1 MREFQLKN
9 RAYIQGAGLALAAAL
24 AAATLAGCGGSTSGS
39 RGSNTAGPST
49 LVFGRNK
56 DAVSLDPSVVTDG
69 NSLNVAKETF
79 EGLTRYRLGSFD
91 VEGALATSWT
101 ISNGGKTWKFHLR
114 HGVTFQ
120 DGTPFDAAAVKF
132 NFDRWRLKDNPYHK
146 ALQSGEGYSYYVSQF
161 GGFPGTI
168 ANVKVLA
175 PDEVEFDLTQAVAP
189 FLANLAMP
197 AFGLGSPTAMKKEG
211 EDYFRLPIGTGPYQ
225 VAEWVKD
232 DHITLTAYPGYWGE
246 KPKIATI
253 ILRDIPD
260 AATSMLALQKG
271 EIDGWEYPR
280 PDDLTA
286 IAADHNLTL
295 YHQPPN
301 NLLYLAIQ
309 TEKPPFNNVL
319 VRRALNEA
327 IDAKAILQHFYDP
340 SASLATDLL
349 PLAVWPH
356 PSQTAYAYNPA
367 DARRL
372 LAQAGFPHGF
382 STTLWYMTLPRPY
395 VPEPQ
400 RVAEAI
406 QANLR
411 QVGINAKLE
420 GMEWGPY
427 LQRTENGEHNLALFG
442 WTGDNGD
449 PDNFLYTILDKDA
462 AIPPGAQNVCFWKD
476 DNFHR
481 LMMLGQTTIDRS
493 ERAKYYLQAL
503 QLVHD
508 QAPMVPLVHTAPPIA
523 FKRTVLGYI
532 PSPDN
537 SEPFEVMSVLP
548 GNS

>member
-1 MREFQLKN
+1 MTGFRSGSTGRSRFG
-9 RAYIQGAGLALAAAL
+9 RLAAVL
-24 AAATLAGCGGSTSGS
+24 AAIAVLGGCSGSGGNASGGGS
-39 RGSNTAGPST
+39 AGAQST

-56 DAVSLDPSVVTDG
+56 DAVSLDPSIVTDG
-69 NSLNVAKETF
+69 NSLNVAKETM
-79 EGLTRYRLGSFD
+79 EGLTRYKLGSFD
-91 VEGALATSWT
+91 IEPALATSWT
-101 ISNGGKTWKFHLR
+101 VGEGGKVWRFKLR
-114 HGVTFQ
+114 HGVTFH
-120 DGTPFDAAAVKF
+120 DGTAFDAAAVKF

-146 ALQSGEGYSYYVSQF
+146 SLQGGEGYSYYVSQF
-161 GGFPGTI
+161 GGFPGLITD
-168 ANVKVLA
+168 VKALSS
-175 PDEVEFDLTQAVAP
+175 DEVEFDLARPMAP

-197 AFGLGSPTAMKKEG
+197 AFGLGSPTAMRKLG
-211 EDYFRLPIGTGPYQ
+211 EDYFRQPSGTGPYE

-232 DHITLTAYPGYWGE
+232 DHITLKAFVNYWGT
-246 KPKIATI
+246 KAKINTVL
-253 ILRDIPD
+253 LRDIPD

-280 PDDLTA
+280 PDDLSA
-286 IAADHNLTL
+286 IDADHNLTL

-301 NLLYLAIQ
+301 NLLYLAMQ
-309 TEKPPFNNVL
+309 VEKPPFNNVL
-319 VRRALNEA
+319 VRRAINEA
-327 IDAKAILQHFYDP
+327 IDAKALVRNFYDP
-340 SASLATDLL
+340 SAKVATDLL

-356 PSQTAYAYNPA
+356 PSKTAYDYNPA

-372 LAQAGFPHGF
+372 MAQAGFPHGF

-395 VPEPQ
+395 VAEPQ

-406 QANLR
+406 QSDLK
-411 QVGINAKLE
+411 QIGINAKLE

-427 LQRTENGEHNLALFG
+427 LQKTENGEHSLALFG

-462 AIPPGAQNVCFWKD
+462 AIAPGAQNVCFWKD
-476 DNFHR
+476 EAFHR
-481 LMMLGQTTIDRS
+481 LMRLGQVTIDRPK
-493 ERAKYYLQAL
+493 RAQYYLQAL

>member
-1 MREFQLKN
+1 MRDLELEKRTFLN
-9 RAYIQGAGLALAAAL
+9 FASLLVVVSAAAL
-24 AAATLAGCGGSTSGS
+24 TLAGCGGSGGS
-39 RGSNTAGPST
+39 SSGSNTAGPST

-56 DAVSLDPSVVTDG
+56 DAVSLDPSIVTDG
-69 NSLNVAKETF
+69 NSLNVAKETM
-79 EGLTRYRLGSFD
+79 EGLTSYRLGSFD
-91 VEGALATSWT
+91 IEPGLATSWT
-101 ISNGGKTWKFHLR
+101 TSSDGKVWKFHLR

-120 DGTPFDAAAVKF
+120 DGTPFDATAVKF

-146 ALQSGEGYSYYVSQF
+146 ALQSQEGYSYYVSQF

-168 ANVKVLA
+168 ADVKVLA
-175 PDEVEFDLTQAVAP
+175 PDQVEFDLTQPVAP

-197 AFGLGSPTAMKKEG
+197 AFGIGSPTAMKNEG
-211 EDYFRLPIGTGPYQ
+211 EDYFRQPVGTGPYQ

-232 DHITLTAYPGYWGE
+232 DHITLKANPHYWGE
-246 KPKIATI
+246 KAKIATI

-286 IAADHNLTL
+286 IASDHNLTL

-309 TEKPPFNNVL
+309 VQKPPFNNVL

-327 IDAKAILQHFYDP
+327 IDAKAILRNFYDP
-340 SASLATDLL
+340 SAKLATDLL

-356 PSQTAYAYNPA
+356 PSQTAYDFNPT

-382 STTLWYMTLPRPY
+382 STTLWYPTVPRPY

-406 QANLR
+406 QADLR

-420 GMEWGPY
+420 GMEWGPF
-427 LQRTENGEHNLALFG
+427 LEKTENGDHNLALYG

-476 DNFHR
+476 ENFHR

-493 ERAKYYLQAL
+493 QRAKYYLQAL
-503 QLVHD
+503 QIVHD
-508 QAPMVPLVHTAPPIA
+508 QAPMVPLIHTAPPIA
-523 FKRTVLGYI
+523 FKRSVLGYI

-537 SEPFEVMSVLP
+537 SEPFEVMSILP

>member
-1 MREFQLKN
+1 LNTRISIRNF
-9 RAYIQGAGLALAAAL
+9 AGTLLALAL
-24 AAATLAGCGGSTSGS
+24 LCSGLAGCSGAGSGS
-39 RGSNTAGPST
+39 NSAGNSAGPST

-56 DAVSLDPSVVTDG
+56 DAVSLDPAVVTDG
-69 NSLNVAKETF
+69 NSLNVAKEVF

-91 VEGALATSWT
+91 IEPGLATSWT
-101 ISNGGKTWKFHLR
+101 IGNNGKAWKFHLR

-146 ALQSGEGYSYYVSQF
+146 SLQAGEGYSYYASQF
-161 GGFPGTI
+161 GGFPGVI
-168 ANVKVLA
+168 ADVKVIA
-175 PDEVEFDLTQAVAP
+175 PDQVEFDLTQPVAP

-211 EDYFRLPIGTGPYQ
+211 EDYFRQPVGTGPYQ
-225 VAEWVKD
+225 VSEWVKD
-232 DHITLTAYPGYWGE
+232 DHITLKAYPGYWG
-246 KPKIATI
+246 PKAKINTV

-280 PDDLTA
+280 PDDLNA
-286 IAADHNLTL
+286 ITADHNLTL

-319 VRRALNEA
+319 VRRAINQA
-327 IDAKAILQHFYDP
+327 IDARALVHNFYDP

-356 PSQTAYAYNPA
+356 PSRTSYDYNPA
-367 DARRL
+367 AARRL

-411 QVGINAKLE
+411 DVGIIARLE

-427 LQRTENGEHNLALFG
+427 LDKTEKGEHNLALFG

-449 PDNFLYTILDKDA
+449 PDNFLYSILDKDA

-476 DNFHR
+476 ENFHR

-493 ERAKYYLQAL
+493 TRAKYYLQSL
-503 QLVHD
+503 ELIHD

-548 GNS
+548 GNG

>member
-1 MREFQLKN
+1 MPRFFHAPSLCALLVAAIVIPGCGTHEN
-9 RAYIQGAGLALAAAL
+9 GAG
-24 AAATLAGCGGSTSGS
+24 GI
-39 RGSNTAGPST
+39 TAST

-56 DAVSLDPSVVTDG
+56 DAVSLDPAVVTDG
-69 NSLNVAKETF
+69 NSLNVSKEVL
-79 EGLTRYRLGSFD
+79 EGLVRYQLGSFD
-91 VEGALATSWT
+91 IEPCLATSWST
-101 ISNGGKTWKFHLR
+101 RKNGTVWRFKLR

-120 DGTPFDAAAVKF
+120 DGTTFDAAAVKF
-132 NFDRWRLKDNPYHK
+132 NFDRWRLPNDPYHK
-146 ALQSGEGYSYYVSQF
+146 SLQTNEGYSYYISQF

-168 ANVKVLA
+168 ADVKVISS
-175 PDEVEFDLTQAVAP
+175 DEVEFDLTRPVAP
-189 FLANLAMP
+189 FLADLAMP
-197 AFGLGSPTAMKKEG
+197 AFAIGSPTAMRTAG
-211 EDYFRLPIGTGPYQ
+211 ENYFRNPVGTGPYQ

-232 DHITLTAYPGYWGE
+232 DHITLKAYPNYWGT
-246 KPKIATI
+246 KAKIATV

-271 EIDGWEYPR
+271 DIDGWEYPR

-286 IAADHNLTL
+286 ISADHSLTL

-301 NLLYLAIQ
+301 NLAYLAIQ
-309 TEKPPFNNVL
+309 TQKPPFNNVL
-319 VRRALNEA
+319 VRRAINEA
-327 IDAKAILQHFYDP
+327 IDSEAILHNFYDQ
-340 SASLATDLL
+340 SASLATDML

-356 PSQTAYAYNPA
+356 PSKTAYPYDPA

-382 STTLWYMTLPRPY
+382 STTLWYMTAPRPY
-395 VPEPQ
+395 LPEPQ

-406 QANLR
+406 QADLR
-411 QVGINAKLE
+411 AVGINASLE

-427 LQRTENGEHNLALFG
+427 LEKTENGEHSLALYG

-449 PDNFLYTILDKDA
+449 PDNFLYTILDRDA

-476 DNFHR
+476 DRFHT
-481 LMMLGQTTIDRS
+481 LMIEGQTTIDKAQ
-493 ERAKYYLQAL
+493 RAKYYLQAL

-508 QAPMVPLVHTAPPIA
+508 EAPLVPLVHTAPPIA

-537 SEPFEVMSVLP
+537 SEPFEVMSILA